1 MARRGTGAPAA
12 PRIVLVMRI
21 IIAALGALGIGV
33 FVAFLLMPQRPAP
46 QARFPELRGKVAV
59 VNFWATWC
67 PECVK
72 ETPRMVEAHRKFS
85 ARGYET
91 IAVAVRDQPA
101 RVAEFATQR
110 ALPYKVVLDE
120 DGQISREF
128 GNIRLTPTTF
138 LIGRDG
144 RVLRRFVGEPDWE
157 EFDRLVERALK
168 N

>member
-1 MARRGTGAPAA
+1 MPLPT
-12 PRIVLVMRI
+12 RI
-21 IIAALGALGIGV
+21 IIAAIGALGIGA
-33 FVAFLLMPQRPAP
+33 FVAFLLMPQPLAP

-72 ETPRMVEAHRKFS
+72 ETPRMVEAHRKYS

-101 RVAEFATQR
+101 AVAEFASRR

-120 DGQISREF
+120 SGEIAKRF
-128 GNIRLTPTTF
+128 GNIRITPTTF

-144 RVLRRFVGEPDWE
+144 RVLRRYVGEPKWE
-157 EFDRLVERALK
+157 EFDRLVEQALA

>member
-1 MARRGTGAPAA
+1 MARRATGAPPG
-12 PRIVLVMRI
+12 PRIVVPMRL
-21 IIAALGALGIGV
+21 IIAAIGALGVGA
-33 FVAFLLMPQRPAP
+33 FVAFLLMPQQPAP

-91 IAVAVRDQPA
+91 IAVAVRDEPA
-101 RVAEFATQR
+101 RVAEFASQR
-110 ALPYKVVLDE
+110 ALPYKVILDE
-120 DGQISREF
+120 SGEIAKRF
-128 GNIRLTPTTF
+128 GNIHITPTTF

-144 RVLRRFVGEPDWE
+144 RVLRRYVGERSE
-157 EFDRLVERALK
+157 E
-168 N
+168 

>member
-1 MARRGTGAPAA
+1 
-12 PRIVLVMRI
+12 MRA
-21 IIAALGALGIGV
+21 IIAALGALAIGA
-33 FVAFLLMPQRPAP
+33 FAAFLLMPQPSSP

-72 ETPRMVEAHRKFS
+72 ETPRMVEAHRRFS

-101 RVAEFATQR
+101 RVAEFAKR
-110 ALPYKVVLDE
+110 HALPYSVVLDE
-120 DGQISREF
+120 SGEISKSF
-128 GNIRLTPTTF
+128 GNVRITPTTF

-144 RVLRRFVGEPDWE
+144 RVLRRFVGEPDWQ
-157 EFDRLVERALK
+157 EFDRLVEGALE

>member
-1 MARRGTGAPAA
+1 MAWRGTRAGET
-12 PRIVLVMRI
+12 PRILALMRI
-21 IIAALGALGIGV
+21 IIAALGALGIGA
-33 FVAFLLMPQRPAP
+33 FVAFLLMP

-72 ETPRMVEAHRKFS
+72 ETSRMVEAHRKFS

-91 IAVAVRDQPA
+91 IAVAVRDQPT
-101 RVAEFATQR
+101 RVAEFASQH

-120 DGQISREF
+120 SGEISRSF
-128 GNIRLTPTTF
+128 GNIRITPTTF

-144 RVLRRFVGEPDWE
+144 RVLRRYVGEPKWD
-157 EFDRLVERALK
+157 EFDRLVEKALAQPL
-168 N
+168 

>member
-1 MARRGTGAPAA
+1 
-12 PRIVLVMRI
+12 MRI
-21 IIAALGALGIGV
+21 IIAALGALGIGA
-33 FVAFLLMPQRPAP
+33 FVAFLLMPQPPTP

-101 RVAEFATQR
+101 QVAEFASRR
-110 ALPYKVVLDE
+110 ALPYKVVLDQ
-120 DGQISREF
+120 DGSIAREF
-128 GNIRLTPTTF
+128 GNIRVTPTTF

-144 RVLRRFVGEPDWE
+144 RVLRRYVGEPKWG
-157 EFDRLVERALK
+157 EFDRLVEQALK